1 MRMSELSNL
10 NVAIVGASGY
20 AGAELIRIIHAHPNF
35 ELGVIAAGSNAGSTL
50 AQVHPQ
56 FSSIPELAG
65 LVFADS
71 TPQAIANHDL
81 VFLALPHGQSAEL
94 IAQLPDDVRIV
105 DLGADYRLEDDKDW
119 HTYYGGAYAGS
130 WTYGIPE
137 IHGVR
142 EQISG
147 STRIANP
154 GCYAT
159 SIELGLAPL
168 LASSSVDAK
177 DIIVVA
183 ASGTSGAGRGAKV
196 NLLNSEVA
204 GSMST
209 YKVGGTHQH
218 TPEIEQTLSK
228 LAGTEVQINFTPMLA
243 PMPRGILATI
253 SVKTDLGGAK
263 LREVMND
270 YYAGEAFVT
279 VLPEGQLPVT
289 ASTLGSNA
297 VHIQVA
303 KDDRTNRATVIVA
316 IDNLI
321 KGAAGQAVQNANLI
335 CGFPETSGLSAIGVA
350 P

>member
-1 MRMSELSNL
+1 MHMSNTATKA
-10 NVAIVGASGY
+10 AIVGASGY
-20 AGAELIRIIHAHPNF
+20 AGAELIRIIHAHPYF
-35 ELGVIAAGSNAGSTL
+35 ELGAIAAGANAGAKLTD
-50 AQVHPQ
+50 VHPQ
-56 FSSIPELAG
+56 FSSVTELANKVFVASTPTELAG
-65 LVFADS
+65 
-71 TPQAIANHDL
+71 HDL

-94 IAQLPDDVRIV
+94 IAQLPTDIRIV
-105 DLGADYRLEDDKDW
+105 DLGADFRLEDDKDW

-137 IHGVR
+137 IHGQR
-142 EQISG
+142 AKISG
-147 STRIANP
+147 STRVANP

-159 SIELGLAPL
+159 AIELGLAPL
-168 LASSSVDAK
+168 LGANLIEAN

-183 ASGTSGAGRGAKV
+183 ASGTSGAGRTAKV

-218 TPEIEQTLSK
+218 TPEIEQMLSHV
-228 LAGTEVQINFTPMLA
+228 AGTDVQINFTPMLA

-253 SVKTDLGGAK
+253 SVKTSQGGPT
-263 LREVMND
+263 LRAAMQD
-270 YYAGEAFVT
+270 YYVGETFVT

-335 CGFPETSGLSAIGVA
+335 CGYDETTGLSAIGVA

>member
-1 MRMSELSNL
+1 MHMTK
-10 NVAIVGASGY
+10 VAIVGASGY
-20 AGAELIRIIHAHPNF
+20 AGAELIRIIHTHPHF
-35 ELGVIAAGSNAGSTL
+35 ELGALAAGSNAGSKL
-50 AQVHPQ
+50 VDVHPQ
-56 FSSIPELAG
+56 FSSVAELAEK
-65 LVFADS
+65 VFVDS
-71 TPQAIANHDL
+71 TPANLEDHDL
-81 VFLALPHGQSAEL
+81 IFLALPHGQSAAL
-94 IAQLPDDVRIV
+94 ITQLPNDIHIV

-137 IHGVR
+137 IHGQR
-142 EQISG
+142 EKISG
-147 STRIANP
+147 NNRIANP

-159 SIELGLAPL
+159 AIELGLAPL
-168 LASSSVDAK
+168 LAADLADAK

-218 TPEIEQTLSK
+218 TPEIEQTLSHV
-228 LAGTEVQINFTPMLA
+228 AGTDVQINFTPMLA
-243 PMPRGILATI
+243 PMPRGILATL
-253 SVKTDLGGAK
+253 SVKTSHGGAK
-263 LREVMND
+263 LREAMKE

-279 VLPEGQLPVT
+279 VLAEGQLPVT

-316 IDNLI
+316 LDNLI

-335 CGFPETSGLSAIGVA
+335 CGYDETAGLSSIGVA

>member
-1 MRMSELSNL
+1 MHMTK
-10 NVAIVGASGY
+10 VAIVGASGY
-20 AGAELIRIIHAHPNF
+20 AGAELIRIIHTHPHF
-35 ELGVIAAGSNAGSTL
+35 ELGALAAGSNAGSKL
-50 AQVHPQ
+50 VEVHPQ
-56 FSSIPELAG
+56 FSSVAVLADK
-65 LVFADS
+65 VFVDS
-71 TPQAIANHDL
+71 TPENLEDHDL
-81 VFLALPHGQSAEL
+81 IFLALPHGQSAAL
-94 IAQLPDDVRIV
+94 ITQLPNDIHVV

-137 IHGVR
+137 IHGQR
-142 EQISG
+142 EKISG

-159 SIELGLAPL
+159 AIELGLAPL
-168 LASSSVDAK
+168 LAENLADAK

-218 TPEIEQTLSK
+218 TPEIEQTLSHV
-228 LAGTEVQINFTPMLA
+228 AGTDVEINFTPMLA
-243 PMPRGILATI
+243 PMPRGILATL
-253 SVKTDLGGAK
+253 SVKTSHGGAK
-263 LREVMND
+263 LRQAMKE

-279 VLPEGQLPVT
+279 VLAEGQLPVT

-316 IDNLI
+316 LDNLI

-335 CGFPETSGLSAIGVA
+335 CGYEETAGLSAIGVA

>member
-1 MRMSELSNL
+1 MHMTK
-10 NVAIVGASGY
+10 VAIVGASGY
-20 AGAELIRIIHAHPNF
+20 AGAELIRIIHSHPHF
-35 ELGVIAAGSNAGSTL
+35 ELGALAAGSNAGLKLTE
-50 AQVHPQ
+50 VHPQ
-56 FSSIPELAG
+56 FSSVSELANRAF
-65 LVFADS
+65 VES
-71 TPQAIANHDL
+71 TPENLEDHDL

-94 IAQLPDDVRIV
+94 IAKLPIDLHIV

-137 IHGVR
+137 IHGQR
-142 EQISG
+142 EKIIG

-159 SIELGLAPL
+159 AIELGLAPL
-168 LASSSVDAK
+168 LAADLAETK
-177 DIIVVA
+177 DVIVVA
-183 ASGTSGAGRGAKV
+183 ASGTSGAGRAAKV

-204 GSMST
+204 GSMSS

-218 TPEIEQTLSK
+218 TPEIEQMLSHV
-228 LAGTEVQINFTPMLA
+228 AGSDVQINFTPMLA
-243 PMPRGILATI
+243 PMPRGILATL
-253 SVKTDLGGAK
+253 SVKTTHGGAK
-263 LREVMND
+263 LRESMSS
-270 YYAGEAFVT
+270 YYAGEPFVT

-289 ASTLGSNA
+289 GSTLGSNA

-335 CGFPETSGLSAIGVA
+335 SGYDETAGLSAIGVA

>member
-1 MRMSELSNL
+1 MHMSNS
-10 NVAIVGASGY
+10 VVSRAAVVGASGY
-20 AGAELIRIIHAHPNF
+20 AGAELIRIIHAHPHF
-35 ELGVIAAGSNAGSTL
+35 ELGAIAAGANAGANLTD
-50 AQVHPQ
+50 VHPQ
-56 FSSIPELAG
+56 FSSVAELASK
-65 LVFADS
+65 VFVAS
-71 TPQAIANHDL
+71 TPTELVGHDL

-94 IAQLPDDVRIV
+94 ISQLPSDVRIV
-105 DLGADYRLEDDKDW
+105 DLGADFRLEDDKDW

-130 WTYGIPE
+130 WTYGVPE
-137 IHGVR
+137 IHGQR
-142 EQISG
+142 AKISG
-147 STRIANP
+147 STRVANP

-159 SIELGLAPL
+159 AIELGLTPL
-168 LASSSVDAK
+168 LAANLIEVN

-183 ASGTSGAGRGAKV
+183 ASGTSGAGRTAKV

-204 GSMST
+204 GSMSA

-218 TPEIEQTLSK
+218 TPEIEQMLSHV
-228 LAGTEVQINFTPMLA
+228 AGTDVQINFTPMLA
-243 PMPRGILATI
+243 PMPRGILATL
-253 SVKTDLGGAK
+253 SVKTSQSGPT
-263 LREVMND
+263 LRAALQD
-270 YYAGEAFVT
+270 YFAGEAFVT

-316 IDNLI
+316 LDNLI

-335 CGFPETSGLSAIGVA
+335 CGYDETSGLSAIGIA

>member
-1 MRMSELSNL
+1 MHMTK
-10 NVAIVGASGY
+10 VAIVGASGY
-20 AGAELIRIIHAHPNF
+20 AGAELIRLVHAHPHF
-35 ELGVIAAGSNAGSTL
+35 ELGAIAAGSNAGSTL
-50 AQVHPQ
+50 GEVHPQ
-56 FSSIPELAG
+56 FSSVTDLASR
-65 LVFADS
+65 VFVES
-71 TPQAIANHDL
+71 TPKALSGHELI
-81 VFLALPHGQSAEL
+81 FLALPHGQSAEL
-94 IAQLPDDVRIV
+94 IAQLPADVFIV

-130 WTYGIPE
+130 WTYGIAE
-137 IHGVR
+137 IHGQR
-142 EQISG
+142 EKISG
-147 STRIANP
+147 STRVANP

-159 SIELGLAPL
+159 AIELGLAPL
-168 LASSSVDAK
+168 LAADLVDAT

-183 ASGTSGAGRGAKV
+183 ASGTSGAGRSAKV

-218 TPEIEQTLSK
+218 TPEIEQLLSHV
-228 LAGTEVQINFTPMLA
+228 AGTDVQINFTPMLA
-243 PMPRGILATI
+243 PMPRGILATL
-253 SVKTDLGGAK
+253 SVKTTQGGAS
-263 LREVMND
+263 LRKAISD
-270 YYAGEAFVT
+270 YYTGEAFVT

-289 ASTLGSNA
+289 AATLGSNA

-335 CGFPETSGLSAIGVA
+335 CGFEEIAGLSAIGIA